1 MNQTP
6 TEQQHIWLNRLAPDF
21 TLPAVAGGRLSL
33 SDMRGFIVVINFWSA
48 ECTWSRRA
56 DVLLVYRALTW
67 EARGVRIVGIAS
79 CSNESESEIRF
90 EMQARHLRYPVA
102 LDFDQRVAELYRAE
116 MTPHFFVLDRQG
128 MTRYVGALD
137 DATEASRNAKT
148 YYLDQAVNALL
159 NNRAPKPAYT
169 PAFGCRLA
177 RGSGRLGPRANE

>member
-1 MNQTP
+1 MAAVMNQTP

-21 TLPAVAGGRLSL
+21 TLPAVADGRLSL

-102 LDFDQRVAELYRAE
+102 LDFDQRVAELYRA
-116 MTPHFFVLDRQG
+116 
-128 MTRYVGALD
+128 
-137 DATEASRNAKT
+137 
-148 YYLDQAVNALL
+148 
-159 NNRAPKPAYT
+159 
-169 PAFGCRLA
+169 
-177 RGSGRLGPRANE
+177 